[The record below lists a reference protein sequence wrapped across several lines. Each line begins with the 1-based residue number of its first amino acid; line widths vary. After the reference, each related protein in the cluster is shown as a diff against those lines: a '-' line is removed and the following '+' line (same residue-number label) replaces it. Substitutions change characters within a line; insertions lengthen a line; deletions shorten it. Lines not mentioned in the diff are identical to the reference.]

1 MFDRKELP
9 EVTRRVWGMETQCL
23 RKFKN
28 WEIKES
34 HKTDKLHMVTFFFF
48 FFLMNPTTDC
58 CGAVLFFTE
67 HLIVQC
73 HFSQRKNSFLPYQ
86 MQ

>member
-9 EVTRRVWGMETQCL
+9 EVTRRVCGMETQCL

-34 HKTDKLHMVTFFFF
+34 HKTDKLHMVTFK
-48 FFLMNPTTDC
+48 LICQILHTSGPQSQPEMNRP
-58 CGAVLFFTE
+58 VLVK
-67 HLIVQC
+67 I
-73 HFSQRKNSFLPYQ
+73 
-86 MQ
+86 